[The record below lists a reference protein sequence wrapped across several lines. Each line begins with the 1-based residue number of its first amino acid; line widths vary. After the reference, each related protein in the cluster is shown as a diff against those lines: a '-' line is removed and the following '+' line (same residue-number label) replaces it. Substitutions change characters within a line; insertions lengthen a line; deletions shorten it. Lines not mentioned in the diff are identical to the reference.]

1 MTEGKRMGRNV
12 DFGNDLDKTFCG
24 FLLKMDEF
32 FFSIVTI
39 AGCQSGICFTLQSV
53 GCIGLIPIV
62 IVIGFETVVV
72 QYHLHEVHFVI

>member
-39 AGCQSGICFTLQSV
+39 AGC
-53 GCIGLIPIV
+53 IGLVCVKSRERRSRDFSDYCLSKANDERKRILYD
-62 IVIGFETVVV
+62 GFRT
-72 QYHLHEVHFVI
+72 H